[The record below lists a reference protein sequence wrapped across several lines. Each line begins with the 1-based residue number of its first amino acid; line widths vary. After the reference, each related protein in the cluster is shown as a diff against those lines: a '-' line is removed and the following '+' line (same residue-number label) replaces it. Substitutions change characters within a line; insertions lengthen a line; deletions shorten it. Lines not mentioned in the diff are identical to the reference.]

1 MACRRRQATWSR
13 ARIRAS
19 LLLAIAAAASLALLT
34 SAAPKAS
41 AAFSCGFQNGFGTF
55 SANNEPGAC
64 WRPYNDSS
72 PFNRKVPA
80 GAPLDPDSGRIVS
93 TLLQGGS
100 VDDFVAGDPERDGG
114 VPIYWSSP
122 SDPVVSL
129 HCVRSWGHCALEGLQ
144 IHVPAQATPQGGYAT
159 PDTYEH
165 DAHMTIIDQST
176 GWEYDLWNVVSRD
189 GSTLNF
195 GWGGKTRIDGDG
207 LGSSAVAANYGTIAG
222 PIRFAE
228 LQAGQINHALT
239 MVVPCTDTVVYPATG
254 RGLTCAQ
261 GGLSSEYSIPM
272 GTHFRIAMT
281 KRQIKKAK
289 LPVWKKAILTALSTY
304 GAYVSDTS
312 GDRGEWGFER
322 ESTQTYTAYGKPD
335 PWLNFAKAT
344 GTPAE
349 DYNDNGY
356 PEYWMH
362 LGDGINWGKLRVVSG
377 CAATGTCPVMEKS
390 QRMRLRARA
399 CRRHLVRWKRRHRS
413 HAGKHHIQ
421 RKRVRWSTRCRRIAR
436 AV

>member
-1 MACRRRQATWSR
+1 MACRRRQAPWSR
-13 ARIRAS
+13 ALTRAS
-19 LLLAIAAAASLALLT
+19 LLLAIAATASLALLI

-41 AAFSCGFQNGFGTF
+41 AEFSCGVQSGWGTY
-55 SANNEPGAC
+55 SANNQPGAC
-64 WRPYNDSS
+64 WRPYNDAS
-72 PFNRKVPA
+72 PFNRRV
-80 GAPLDPDSGRIVS
+80 GARTPLSADSARIVS

-100 VDDFVAGDPERDGG
+100 VDDWIAGDPQRDGG

-122 SDPVVSL
+122 SDPVVTL
-129 HCVRSWGHCALEGLQ
+129 HCVKPWGHCGLEGLQ
-144 IHVPAQATPQGGYAT
+144 IHVPAQAQPQGGYAT
-159 PDTYEH
+159 QSNDH
-165 DAHMTIIDQST
+165 DAHMTVIDQST
-176 GWEYDLWNVVSRD
+176 GWEYDLWNVNSRSD
-189 GSTLNF
+189 STLNF

-207 LGSSAVAANYGTIAG
+207 RNSGAVAANYGTIAG
-222 PIRFAE
+222 PVRFAE

-239 MVVPCTDTVVYPATG
+239 MVVPCTDDYVYPATG

-261 GGLSSEYSIPM
+261 AGFPSDYSIPM
-272 GTHFRIAMT
+272 GAHFRLAMT

-289 LPVWKKAILTALSTY
+289 LPAWKKAVVTALSTY

-312 GDRGEWGFER
+312 GDRGQWGFER
-322 ESTQTYTAYGKPD
+322 ESTETYTAYGKPD

-349 DYNDNGY
+349 DYNGNGY

-362 LGDGINWGKLRVVSG
+362 LGDGINWGKLRVVDV
-377 CAATGTCPVMEKS
+377 CAAQGTCPVMEKS
-390 QRMRLRARA
+390 QRLRLRARA

-421 RKRVRWSTRCRRIAR
+421 RKRTRWSNRCRRIAR